1 MLDTAV
7 IPCGGLGRRLQPI
20 TRWLPKEMLPV
31 GLKPLLFHALDEIAD
46 AGLLRAVIV
55 TNPHKP
61 MVEAAARHWHGPLEL
76 EFVPQPQPRGV
87 GHALACARD
96 LLGGAPFAVVLTD
109 QLHAG
114 SNALGSVIAAYRATR
129 LPALLVHRYDDATV
143 LPHATIEPIS
153 MAAAADRS
161 LRVTDVTD
169 RSVGRRA
176 AEGATE
182 SLAAGGRFVL
192 PGGIFSEFDAAER
205 SLAPWAELSHIPA
218 LQRLAWRGELAAALY
233 DGQRYDCAVPEGYRS
248 AVTDFPVTA

>member
-96 LLGGAPFAVVLTD
+96 LLGGAPFAVALTD
-109 QLHAG
+109 QLHVGA
-114 SNALGSVIAAYRATR
+114 NALRTVVDAYRATR
-129 LPALLVHRYDDATV
+129 LPSLLVHGYDETTL
-143 LPHATIEPIS
+143 LPHATLEPVS
-153 MAAAADRS
+153 LAMAADRS
-161 LRVTDVTD
+161 LRVTDITD
-169 RSVGRRA
+169 RSTGRPR

-182 SLAAGGRFVL
+182 PVAAGGRFVL

-205 SLAPWAELSHIPA
+205 SLAPWAELSHVTA
-218 LQRLAWRGELAAALY
+218 LQRLAWRGELAAA
-233 DGQRYDCAVPEGYRS
+233 RYTGTRFDCAIPEGYHAAVAAFPAS
-248 AVTDFPVTA
+248 A